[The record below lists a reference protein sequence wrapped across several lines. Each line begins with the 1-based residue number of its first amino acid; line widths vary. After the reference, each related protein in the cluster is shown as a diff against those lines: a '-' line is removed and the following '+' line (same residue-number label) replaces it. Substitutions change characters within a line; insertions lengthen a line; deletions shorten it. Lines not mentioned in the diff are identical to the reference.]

1 MKSMGDP
8 EYIHA
13 IDNALAEVRKEAE
26 RVGREAGGRELSLT
40 ITKLEEALMWALK
53 SREVG

>member
-53 SREVG
+53 SREVR